1 MERRL
6 AVVYENGSVNP
17 LELAAASYGHCS
29 LVLVCDPASASV
41 RSALPL
47 LRETGTVVTYDA
59 GTPPQQTAA
68 RLRELG
74 VDGITTFSDL
84 TIEPTAELARL
95 LGLDFHSPRTAALLV
110 DKHRQRARLAEAGL
124 PTPRHEAL
132 RAGAGEETVRAAVSA
147 VGVPAVVKPRRGAG
161 SRNTVLVDTV
171 EEGVRIVTGLLSAGE
186 PELVLE
192 EYLVGDPTVAGRHW
206 GDYVSVESAV
216 HAGQITHVG
225 VTGKPPLLE
234 PFRETGAFFPAD
246 LPKPVRAELLEATA
260 DALRALGV
268 TGGITH
274 TEFKL
279 TADGPRLIEVNGRLG
294 GFVNDVVGRATGF
307 SLLRTALD
315 CALGTLP
322 APLTVPAPERV
333 AYQRF
338 LAPPMD
344 ARAVSSVTGVKE
356 ARALPGVR
364 RVELA
369 KSPGQP
375 VDWRQ
380 GTQAF
385 VGIVYG
391 DTPDHLALAERLTH
405 LDTVLRVAYETE
417 TTTKDATPAS

>member
-17 LELAAASYGHCS
+17 LELAVAATGRCG
-29 LVLVCDPASASV
+29 LVLVCDPSSETV
-41 RSALPL
+41 RSVLPV
-47 LRETGTVVTYDA
+47 LREIGTLVPYDA
-59 GTPPQQTAA
+59 RTPPEETAA

-84 TIEPTAELARL
+84 TIELTAELAGL
-95 LGLDFHSPRTAALLV
+95 LGRDYHSPATATLLV
-110 DKHRQRARLAEAGL
+110 DKHHQRARLAASGV
-124 PTPRHEAL
+124 PTPRHGAV
-132 RAGAGEETVRAAVSA
+132 RAGDTTEEEIRAAVTA
-147 VGVPAVVKPRRGAG
+147 VGVPAVVKPRQGAG
-161 SRNTVLVDTV
+161 SRNTVLVRTV
-171 EEGVRIVTGLLSAGE
+171 EEGVRTVRELLADGE

-192 EYLVGDPTVAGRHW
+192 EYLVGDPTIAGAHW
-206 GDYVSVESAV
+206 GDYVSVESVV
-216 HAGQITHVG
+216 HAGGITHVG

-246 LPKPVRAELLEATA
+246 LPDPTRTALLEATT

-268 TGGITH
+268 ACGITH

-279 TADGPRLIEVNGRLG
+279 TAAGPRLIEVNGRLG
-294 GFVNDVVGRATGF
+294 GFVNDVVGRSTGF
-307 SLLRTALD
+307 PLLRTALD
-315 CALGTLP
+315 CALGKAP
-322 APLTVPAPERV
+322 HPLTVPPAGRV
-333 AYQRF
+333 AYQHF
-338 LAPPMD
+338 LAPPLE
-344 ARAVSSVTGVKE
+344 ARAVTSVTGVKQ

-369 KSPGQP
+369 KAPGQP

-391 DTPDHLALAERLTH
+391 EAPDHTTLAERISQLGEALTITY
-405 LDTVLRVAYETE
+405 DTNQ
-417 TTTKDATPAS
+417 

>member
-1 MERRL
+1 MERCL
-6 AVVYENGSVNP
+6 AVVYENGSVSP
-17 LELAAASYGHCS
+17 LELAAAAHGHCA

-59 GTPPQQTAA
+59 GTPLEETAA

-84 TIEPTAELARL
+84 TIELTAGLARV
-95 LGLDFHSPRTAALLV
+95 LGLEFHSPLTAALLV

-124 PTPRHEAL
+124 PAPRHGAL
-132 RAGAGEETVRAAVSA
+132 RAGAGEERVREAVTA

-161 SRNTVLVDTV
+161 SRNTVLVGTV
-171 EEGVRIVTGLLSAGE
+171 EEGVRAVTGLHRAGE

-192 EYLVGDPTVAGRHW
+192 EYLVGDPSVAGRHW
-206 GDYVSVESAV
+206 GDYVSVESV
-216 HAGQITHVG
+216 VNAGQVTHIG

-246 LPKPVRAELLEATA
+246 LPGPVRAEVLEATA

-268 TGGITH
+268 SGGITH

-315 CALGTLP
+315 CALGILP
-322 APLTVPAPERV
+322 GPLTVPSPQRV

-338 LAPPMD
+338 LAPPMG
-344 ARAVSSVTGVKE
+344 ARAVSSVSGIKE

-369 KSPGQP
+369 KSAGQP

-391 DTPDHLALAERLTH
+391 DAPDHAALAERLTL
-405 LDTVLRVAYETE
+405 LDTVLCVAYETQ
-417 TTTKDATPAS
+417 TAAKDATTAW

>member
-17 LELAAASYGHCS
+17 LELAVAASGRCA
-29 LVLVCDPASASV
+29 LVLVCDPSSEGV
-41 RSALPL
+41 RPALPL
-47 LRETGTVVTYDA
+47 LRETGTVVTHDD
-59 GTPPQQTAA
+59 GTPPEETAA
-68 RLRELG
+68 RLQHLG

-84 TIEPTAELARL
+84 TVELTAVLARL
-95 LGLDFHSPRTAALLV
+95 LGLDFHDPLTAALLV
-110 DKHRQRARLAEAGL
+110 DKHRQRARLAQAGL
-124 PTPRHEAL
+124 PTPRHAAVPAE
-132 RAGAGEETVRAAVSA
+132 AGEQEVRAAVTA
-147 VGVPAVVKPRRGAG
+147 VGAPAVVKPRRGAG
-161 SRNTVLVDTV
+161 SRNTVLVRTE
-171 EEGVRIVTGLLSAGE
+171 EEGVRTVTALRAAGE
-186 PELVLE
+186 RELVLE
-192 EYLVGDPTVAGRHW
+192 EYLAGDATVAGPQW
-206 GDYVSVESAV
+206 GDYVSVESVA
-216 HAGQITHVG
+216 HGGRITHIG

-246 LPKPVRAELLEATA
+246 LPAPVRAELLAATG

-268 TGGITH
+268 SGGVTH

-307 SLLRTALD
+307 PLLRTALD
-315 CALGTLP
+315 CALGGP
-322 APLTVPAPERV
+322 PGPLTVPAPGRV

-338 LAPPMD
+338 LAPPVD
-344 ARAVSSVTGVKE
+344 ARAVSSVTGVRE

-391 DTPDHLALAERLTH
+391 DAPDHRALAERLAE
-405 LDTVLRVAYETE
+405 LDGVLRVAYDTGSEAE
-417 TTTKDATPAS
+417 GAEAAS